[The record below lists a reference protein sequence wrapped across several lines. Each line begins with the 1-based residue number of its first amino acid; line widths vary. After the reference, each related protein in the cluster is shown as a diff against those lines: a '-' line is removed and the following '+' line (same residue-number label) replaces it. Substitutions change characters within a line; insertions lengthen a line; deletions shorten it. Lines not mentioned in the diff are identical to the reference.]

1 MLFYASWNVG
11 GDEGDRITMPSFE
24 SVVAEYDKD
33 KDGKFSIDE
42 IPKGP
47 VRERF
52 SQIDVNK
59 DKLVTRQ
66 EWDSMADA
74 FAKAENSLLGIRSG
88 GSGEITKTHTAWKQ
102 TRSLPYVSS
111 PLYYRGRIHTMKNGG
126 LASCYE
132 AKTGKILYQDERV
145 GALGD
150 YYSSAVAA
158 DGRIYFASQKGMVIV
173 LEAADYMNVA
183 ARNDLGEQVMA
194 TPAIV
199 ENQIYYRTATKLRAF
214 GARSAANQK
223 N

>member
-1 MLFYASWNVG
+1 
-11 GDEGDRITMPSFE
+11 
-24 SVVAEYDKD
+24 
-33 KDGKFSIDE
+33 
-42 IPKGP
+42 
-47 VRERF
+47 
-52 SQIDVNK
+52 
-59 DKLVTRQ
+59 
-66 EWDSMADA
+66 MADA